1 MNRLLRTIATSLL
14 ATALLA
20 CARDTTP
27 ATPATPA
34 TPVTAPAA
42 PAWIAKSNQHAAL
55 VIEALA
61 RFVPEQ
67 ASSFG
72 AEGYD
77 DQVQDLAPGY
87 RARMREAMRQ
97 VLAELQQRL
106 AAETELPVRQDLQ
119 ILIDSV
125 DRMQR
130 GLALETKL
138 QLPYHNVPQTVFQ
151 GLRALLDDQIVPARR
166 QAALVRLRKYAGM
179 EPGTT
184 PLTQLAM
191 DRTREHLAK
200 PGLQGPMADEVTR
213 DLENISFFL
222 TGLAQL
228 FEKYQI
234 AGYQEP
240 MARLTE
246 QLAAYEAFVRAEIM
260 PRTRADF
267 RLPPALY
274 AHQLEQYGIDI
285 PPQEL
290 AAMGRQG
297 FQEIQAEMQVIAAQ
311 VAGQRGWEDTD
322 YRAVIRN
329 LKKEQL
335 VGEAI
340 LPHYRERLAEIED
353 IIRRERLVSLPAR
366 PVRIRLGTEAESAQQ
381 PAPHMRPPRL
391 LNNSGEQGEFV
402 LPLGIPGK
410 DADTAKQYDD
420 FTFAAASW
428 TLTAHEARP
437 GHELQFASMVERG
450 VSLAR
455 ALFSFNS
462 VNAEGWALYAEY
474 LIEPHMPLDGQLIS
488 LQDRLLRAA
497 RAFCDPA
504 LQMGEMTPAQVKE
517 LLMTD
522 VVQSDAMA
530 TQEVERYTFRAPG
543 QAGSYFYGYT
553 KLLALRAD
561 TEAAL
566 GASFE
571 QQAFHDFILAQGVLP
586 HAVLRDA
593 VMEEFVGAR

>member
-1 MNRLLRTIATSLL
+1 MNNLLRTISTFLL

-20 CARDTTP
+20 CTRDTKS

-34 TPVTAPAA
+34 AVPAA
-42 PAWIAKSNQHAAL
+42 PAWIATSNQHTAQ
-55 VIEALA
+55 VIDALA
-61 RFVPEQ
+61 RFAPEQ
-67 ASSFG
+67 ASALG

-77 DQVQDLAPGY
+77 DQIRDLTPGHLE
-87 RARMREAMRQ
+87 RMRDALRQ
-97 VLAELQQRL
+97 VIDGLQQQI
-106 AAETELPVRQDLQ
+106 ATETEPPIRQDLQ
-119 ILIDSV
+119 ILIDFA

-130 GLALETKL
+130 GMELEATL
-138 QLPYHNVPQTVFQ
+138 QLPYYNVPQFVFE
-151 GLRALLDDQIVPARR
+151 GLRSLLDDQVAPARR
-166 QAALVRLRKYAGM
+166 QAALVRLRKYTGM

-191 DRTREHLAK
+191 DRTRERLDQ
-200 PGLQGPMADEVTR
+200 PGLLGPMADEVTR
-213 DLENISFFL
+213 DLDSISFFL

-246 QLAAYEAFVRAEIM
+246 QLGAYEAFVRAEIL
-260 PRTRADF
+260 PRARTDF

-274 AHQLEQYGIDI
+274 AFQLELFGIDI
-285 PPQEL
+285 PPGEL
-290 AAMGRQG
+290 AALGRQG
-297 FQEIQAEMQVIAAQ
+297 FQEIQAEMQTIAAQ
-311 VAGQRGWEDTD
+311 VARQRGWQDMD
-322 YRAVIRN
+322 YRAVIAN

-340 LPHYRERLAEIED
+340 LPHYQERLAQIED
-353 IIRRERLVSLPAR
+353 IIRREKLVSLPGR
-366 PVRIRLGTEAESAQQ
+366 PVRVRLATEAESAQQ

-391 LNNSGEQGEFV
+391 LNNDGEQGEFV

-410 DADTAKQYDD
+410 DPDMAKQYDD

-462 VNAEGWALYAEY
+462 VNIEGWALYAEY
-474 LIEPHMPLDGQLIS
+474 LVEPHMPLEGQLIS
-488 LQDRLLRAA
+488 LQERLLRAA
-497 RAFCDPA
+497 RAFCDPE
-504 LQMGEMTPAQVKE
+504 LQMGKMTPAQVKE
-517 LLMTD
+517 LLMNE

-553 KLLALRAD
+553 RLLALRAE

-566 GASFE
+566 GASFD
-571 QQAFHDFILAQGVLP
+571 QQAYHDFLLAQGVLP
-586 HAVLRDA
+586 HAVLRNA
-593 VMEEFVGAR
+593 VMEDLVGAR